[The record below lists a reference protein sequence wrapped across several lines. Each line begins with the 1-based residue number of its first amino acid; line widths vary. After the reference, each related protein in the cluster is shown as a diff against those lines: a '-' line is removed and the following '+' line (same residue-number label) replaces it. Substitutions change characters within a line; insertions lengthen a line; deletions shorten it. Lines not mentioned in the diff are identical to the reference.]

1 MSECVCVCVCV
12 SVYIYI
18 YIYVCMLLHACQSLS
33 KVHPCSLSRTQLCFM
48 LLDLEGRPRDL
59 GHIGMLIEKNAP
71 QVVAAACPAGSMV
84 ASALSS
90 DPIGPPD

>member
-1 MSECVCVCVCV
+1 
-12 SVYIYI
+12 
-18 YIYVCMLLHACQSLS
+18 
-33 KVHPCSLSRTQLCFM
+33 M